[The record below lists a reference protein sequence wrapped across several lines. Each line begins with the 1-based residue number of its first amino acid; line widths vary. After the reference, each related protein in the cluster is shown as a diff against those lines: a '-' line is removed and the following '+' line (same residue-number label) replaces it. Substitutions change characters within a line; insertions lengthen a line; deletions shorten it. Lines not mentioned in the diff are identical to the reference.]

1 MSNSSPSWDTMVDT
15 EALHSVSEDARHL
28 AMRVLLAINPA
39 LGTVDKLNEAVLRL
53 GAAERERDEARTKL
67 AEVEADRAAAQRAVV
82 RLGGE
87 LEAAEIE
94 LGHVRAALLV
104 AARNRD
110 EAKAREQRM
119 ASEISQYGDIVGA
132 RPVDARRRGETIAEA
147 AQRVVAERDE
157 ARAALLKLDADGLI
171 AHATAP
177 PPSAARHDDT
187 HLVAAR
193 AELELARDAFNRA
206 FDADVAMGNAR
217 RLAQKTYSDARA
229 RLDAAEGRLSELTTK
244 MIRAAEIAKLEAKTP

>member
-1 MSNSSPSWDTMVDT
+1 MSNSSPSWDTGFVIGSPEHRILAAFADVLGVVGA
-15 EALHSVSEDARHL
+15 ESPLDA
-28 AMRVLLAINPA
+28 
-39 LGTVDKLNEAVLRL
+39 
-53 GAAERERDEARTKL
+53 AR
-67 AEVEADRAAAQRAVV
+67 RVV
-82 RLGGE
+82 R
-87 LEAAEIE
+87 
-94 LGHVRAALLV
+94 
-104 AARNRD
+104 
-110 EAKAREQRM
+110 
-119 ASEISQYGDIVGA
+119 
-132 RPVDARRRGETIAEA
+132 
-147 AQRVVAERDE
+147 ERDE